1 MDDFLKMNARKALAG
16 MHHGARLVELYDQY
30 NLSIYLDNE
39 NDVITMLAPDEME
52 DSLVPGYKM
61 QDWLKYHIIQ
71 GCYPPEDLKQHQL
84 LLTKSHDEMGPKE
97 HQRIK
102 VHIDDPSLDKPS
114 IQFGKISVLGDPV
127 HVNDKLVIYRIS
139 HSLYLPRGPMRQL
152 PTNRELST
160 FVASVYGTGIDEK
173 IKRAHG
179 ITLFAPTNAA
189 FDQLGLIGKFL
200 LQPEAKQKLADMLT
214 YHAVRRLF
222 YDPDQGV
229 YREPT
234 MAGPEIYINKT
245 SEGTLYFGDAKVSG
259 MMLTANGVIH
269 SIDRVQLAPDLE
281 VTNRNLTT
289 AQDLHTFIS
298 LVDKTGLSRV
308 LDDPTK
314 PYTILA
320 PNDRAFSRLD
330 LEELL
335 NDHDKLESLVRL
347 HIIPGVFPDKIGF
360 TGADFDTMLP
370 DHRVTMSKVLRGG
383 YSVGV
388 SGQVDSYVTDHGQSS
403 SGGGVIIIDRVLI
416 PSETTGF
423 PWWAILLIVL
433 AALIGVTLL
442 AVGGYCGYQWYQ
454 SREGQI
460 LLSSDT
466 T

>member
-1 MDDFLKMNARKALAG
+1 
-16 MHHGARLVELYDQY
+16 
-30 NLSIYLDNE
+30 
-39 NDVITMLAPDEME
+39 
-52 DSLVPGYKM
+52 
-61 QDWLKYHIIQ
+61 
-71 GCYPPEDLKQHQL
+71 
-84 LLTKSHDEMGPKE
+84 
-97 HQRIK
+97 
-102 VHIDDPSLDKPS
+102 
-114 IQFGKISVLGDPV
+114 
-127 HVNDKLVIYRIS
+127 
-139 HSLYLPRGPMRQL
+139 
-152 PTNRELST
+152 
-160 FVASVYGTGIDEK
+160 
-173 IKRAHG
+173 
-179 ITLFAPTNAA
+179 
-189 FDQLGLIGKFL
+189 
-200 LQPEAKQKLADMLT
+200 
-214 YHAVRRLF
+214 
-222 YDPDQGV
+222 
-229 YREPT
+229 
-234 MAGPEIYINKT
+234 
-245 SEGTLYFGDAKVSG
+245 
-259 MMLTANGVIH
+259 
-269 SIDRVQLAPDLE
+269 
-281 VTNRNLTT
+281 
-289 AQDLHTFIS
+289 
-298 LVDKTGLSRV
+298 VDKTDLSRV